1 MTLETERLILYPLDA
16 RRFAL
21 WTEDL
26 PSLESELGCVYK
38 AEPMD
43 GFFLDIVKGQLVK
56 AQADLE
62 NFIWLTFWL
71 IVRKSDRVVVGSA
84 DFKAPPDEN
93 GAVELGY
100 GLGDGFTGNGYMTE
114 TVRKMCAWALAHS
127 GVSAVVA
134 ETERGNL
141 ASQHILERNGFAVY
155 KEGETLWWRK
165 GA

>member
-1 MTLETERLILYPLDA
+1 MTLETERLVLYPLDA
-16 RRFAL
+16 RQLAL
-21 WTEDL
+21 WTDDL
-26 PSLESELGCVYK
+26 PALERELGCVYK
-38 AEPMD
+38 AEPME
-43 GFFLDIVKGQLVK
+43 GFFLDIVKGQLAK
-56 AQADLE
+56 ALADPE

-100 GLGDGFTGNGYMTE
+100 GLGDDFTGSGYMTE
-114 TVRKMCAWALAHS
+114 TAGEMCAWALAQAS
-127 GVSAVVA
+127 VNAVIA

-165 GA
+165 ER

>member
-16 RRFAL
+16 SQLAL

-26 PSLESELGCVYK
+26 PSLERELGCVYK
-38 AEPMD
+38 AEPLE
-43 GFFLDIVKGQLVK
+43 GFFLDILKGQLVK
-56 AQADLE
+56 AQADPE

-100 GLGDGFTGNGYMTE
+100 GLGEGFTGNGYMTE
-114 TVRKMCAWALAHS
+114 TVGEMCAWALAQPM
-127 GVSAVVA
+127 VSAVIA
-134 ETERGNL
+134 ETELGNL

-155 KEGETLWWRK
+155 QEGETLWWRK
-165 GA
+165 DA